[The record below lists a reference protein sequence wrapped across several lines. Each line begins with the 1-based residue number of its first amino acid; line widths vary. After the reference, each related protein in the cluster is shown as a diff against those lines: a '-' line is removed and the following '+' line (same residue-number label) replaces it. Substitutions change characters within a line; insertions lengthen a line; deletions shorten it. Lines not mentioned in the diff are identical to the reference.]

1 MIAMTLSD
9 KVSDKSNRKDKVL
22 TKLEKISR
30 RTRRDLKTAMS
41 EELVDKIIRR
51 LRKK

>member
-1 MIAMTLSD
+1 MLMALSD

-22 TKLEKISR
+22 TKLEKVSR
-30 RTRRDLKTAMS
+30 RTRRDLKTALS
-41 EELVDKIIRR
+41 EELIDKIIRR

>member
-1 MIAMTLSD
+1 MAL
-9 KVSDKSNRKDKVL
+9 KDKVEKVNRKETTL

-41 EELVDKIIRR
+41 EELVDKLIRR
-51 LRKK
+51 LKKK

>member
-1 MIAMTLSD
+1 MALKD
-9 KVSDKSNRKDKVL
+9 KIEKVNRKETIL
-22 TKLEKISR
+22 TKLEKVSR

-41 EELVDKIIRR
+41 EELVDKLIRR